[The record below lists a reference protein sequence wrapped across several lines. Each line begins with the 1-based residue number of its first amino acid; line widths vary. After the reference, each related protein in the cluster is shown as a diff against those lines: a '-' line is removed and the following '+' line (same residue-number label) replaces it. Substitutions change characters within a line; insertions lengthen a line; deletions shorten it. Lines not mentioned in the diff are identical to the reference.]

1 VGSSVQSVIEACP
14 AGVGTVDG
22 RRACDTGVVGF
33 VSFDR
38 LVGVSLDVG
47 NVGGLVGG
55 IDGSGGCLMVV
66 AV

>member
-1 VGSSVQSVIEACP
+1 MGSSVEACS

-22 RRACDTGVVGF
+22 RGTCDTEVVGF
-33 VSFDR
+33 LGFEHV
-38 LVGVSLDVG
+38 VGVTPDGG
-47 NVGGLVGG
+47 NVGSLVGG

>member
-1 VGSSVQSVIEACP
+1 VGSSVEACP

-22 RRACDTGVVGF
+22 RGTCDTGVVGF
-33 VSFDR
+33 VSFER
-38 LVGVSLDVG
+38 LVGVTLEVG